1 MCGVAKSPWATAGC
15 ANSFFGACCTWQ
27 ICSLGPFFVADV
39 RIRRLSRKMCLR
51 ARICATYG
59 PSVRARGVPSLRLLF
74 VVGDNHW
81 TSDVSA
87 CCVAYKLA
95 DGKEMRFVA
104 WT

>member
-1 MCGVAKSPWATAGC
+1 MADLCVPG
-15 ANSFFGACCTWQ
+15 Q
-27 ICSLGPFFVADV
+27 SLFHAF
-39 RIRRLSRKMCLR
+39 CLE
-51 ARICATYG
+51 
-59 PSVRARGVPSLRLLF
+59 
-74 VVGDNHW
+74 VGDNHW